1 MREEELEM
9 RKKFKIFIG
18 IALVLI
24 ITGACIVAGFH
35 TRHINAIV
43 VTQFGQD
50 GNRSMGY
57 MLKTKEN
64 RLILIDGGLP
74 EYSNHIID
82 VIKQNGGVV
91 EAWFITHAHVD
102 HASVLLDALKDSQI
116 QINNIYV
123 SLNGKDWYEQYEE
136 NQGRIDFAIELIDT
150 LAEENIKDRVHEVS
164 LREEFNIDNLNFKI
178 LKIKNP
184 KFIENAGNNQSV
196 VIKVSNTYK
205 SLLFL
210 GDLGEE
216 YQEDFINDNQDEI
229 KCDAVQ
235 MAHHGQHAVN
245 KEVYEKIDPDIC
257 FWPTPEWLW
266 ENEPGDG
273 KYGSGNWETPI
284 TRQWIEELGVKE
296 NYVAAY
302 GDITVEL

>member
-1 MREEELEM
+1 M
-9 RKKFKIFIG
+9 KKKLKLLFRI
-18 IALVLI
+18 VLI
-24 ITGACIVAGFH
+24 IAITCLCIAAGFH
-35 TRHINAIV
+35 TRHVNAIV

-57 MLKTKEN
+57 MLKTKED
-64 RLILIDGGLP
+64 RLVMIDGGLP

-82 VIKQNGGVV
+82 VIKENGGVV

-102 HASVLLDALKDSQI
+102 HASVILDALKDSDI

-123 SLNGKDWYEQYEE
+123 SLNGKEWYEEYEVD
-136 NQGRIDFAIELIDT
+136 QGRIDFATLLIDT
-150 LAEENIKDRVHEVS
+150 LAEDGIKDRVHEVN

-184 KFIENAGNNQSV
+184 EYIENAGNNQSV

-210 GDLGEE
+210 GDLGAE

-229 KCDAVQ
+229 KADAVQ
-235 MAHHGQHAVN
+235 MGHYGQHAVN

-266 ENEPGDG
+266 ENDPGDG
-273 KYGSGNWETPI
+273 TYGTGPWETPY
-284 TRQWIEELGVKE
+284 TRSWIEEIGVKE

-302 GDITVEL
+302 GDVTVEIY